1 MRKPPRAAL
10 VIGWLLVAAPP
21 VWAQTEASGDAPP
34 APAPV
39 PPPPLGELA
48 QEAAPEDEPEGP
60 EGAEGFVL
68 PAATEVTPPLV
79 WMGYLDVGF
88 ADAEG
93 DGTSYPF
100 SDTRLPADYGVDTFQ
115 TAVNSRGD
123 VASTDAN
130 NLFVNG
136 FLPRSMDI
144 GGRPSFML
152 NNINFDLRYL
162 APRAPIMAFTRFQIL
177 PRFVTGKGNQTQV
190 YLEQAFGRVTP
201 IYGKEFFVSVGKFDS
216 VFGIEYLDNQST
228 FRTGVTPSLLAR
240 YTTGTSVGAKAFLR
254 QQIAPLWSAVSLNM
268 AATNS
273 GNFVESLQPP
283 DVSLTGAPVI
293 SARLGYELNLPM
305 LQVKLGGSVLTG
317 PRNDQRDPDAQQK
330 MWGADAR
337 LYLYGLSLAFEYVDV
352 KEDLGAPGKETGL
365 GGFPITSEFEARGF
379 WTQAAYA
386 WRAGLGP
393 LTAVT
398 LYGRYER
405 RRAEFEGFR
414 PLSVARVTAGLRIDL
429 WDSLVLKGEV
439 LFNEERYGAP
449 DVDNDVFTSSVIYS
463 W

>member
-1 MRKPPRAAL
+1 MNQRLRVRWAAGL
-10 VIGWLLVAAPP
+10 VVMIATP
-21 VWAQTEASGDAPP
+21 VWAQPG
-34 APAPV
+34 PAPV
-39 PPPPLGELA
+39 PVEPGGAPGA
-48 QEAAPEDEPEGP
+48 GAEAEAEAEDETP

-79 WMGYLDVGF
+79 IMGYLDAGF

-93 DGTSYPF
+93 NGTSYPF
-100 SDTRLPADYGVDTFQ
+100 ADTRLPADYGVDTFA

-123 VASTDAN
+123 VASNDARG
-130 NLFVNG
+130 LFLNG

-144 GGRPSFML
+144 GGRPSFVL
-152 NNINFDLRYL
+152 NNVNFDLRYMS
-162 APRAPIMAFTRFQIL
+162 PRAPIMAFTRLQVL
-177 PRFVTGKGNQTQV
+177 PRFASGRGNQTGV

-201 IYGKEFFVSVGKFDS
+201 ILGKEFFVSVGKFDS

-240 YTTGTSVGAKAFLR
+240 YTTGTSLGVKAFFR
-254 QQIAPLWSAVSLNM
+254 QQIAPLWSAVSLNA

-273 GNFVESLQPP
+273 GNFVEALQPP
-283 DVSLTGAPVI
+283 DASLTGVPVI

-305 LQVKLGGSVLTG
+305 VQVKLGGSVLGG
-317 PRNDQRDPDAQQK
+317 PRNDQRDADAGQR

-337 LYLYGLSLAFEYVDV
+337 LYLFGVSLAAEYVNV
-352 KEDLGAPGKETGL
+352 KEDLGAPGKETGM
-365 GGFPITSEFEARGF
+365 GGFPISSEFQARGF

-386 WRAGLGP
+386 WRAHLGA

-398 LYGRYER
+398 VYARYER

-414 PLSVARVTAGLRIDL
+414 PLAVARVTSGLRIDL
-429 WDSLVLKGEV
+429 WDSLILKGEV
-439 LFNEERYGAP
+439 LFNEERWGAP
-449 DVDNDVFTSSVIYS
+449 DVDNDVLTSSVVYS

>member
-10 VIGWLLVAAPP
+10 AIGLLLGVAPP
-21 VWAQTEASGDAPP
+21 GWAQTPAQTPAQTEASGPAPP
-34 APAPV
+34 GS
-39 PPPPLGELA
+39 PPPEVA
-48 QEAAPEDEPEGP
+48 EEEDAEGP

-79 WMGYLDVGF
+79 MMGYVDIGF

-93 DGTSYPF
+93 NGTSFPF
-100 SDTRLPADYGVDTFQ
+100 SDTRLPADYGVDPFA

-123 VASTDAN
+123 VASTDAQG
-130 NLFVNG
+130 LFVNG

-144 GGRPSFML
+144 GGRPSFLL
-152 NNINFDLRYL
+152 NNVNFDLRYL
-162 APRAPIMAFTRFQIL
+162 SPRVPIMAFTRVQIL
-177 PRFVTGKGNQTQV
+177 PRFATGLGNFTFV
-190 YLEQAFGRVTP
+190 YVEQAFGRVTP
-201 IYGKEFFVSVGKFDS
+201 IQGKEFFVSAGKFDS

-228 FRTGVTPSLLAR
+228 FRTGVTPSLFAR
-240 YTTGTSVGAKAFLR
+240 YTTGTSLGVKAFFR

-273 GNFVESLQPP
+273 GNFVESLQTP
-283 DVSLTGAPVI
+283 DISLTGAPVI

-317 PRNDQRDPDAQQK
+317 PRNDQWDVDAQQK
-330 MWGADAR
+330 MWGVDAR
-337 LYLYGLSLAFEYVDV
+337 VYLYGLSLSGEYVDV
-352 KEDLGAPGKETGL
+352 KEDLGAPGKQTGM
-365 GGFPITSEFEARGF
+365 GGFPISSDFQARGF

-398 LYGRYER
+398 VYGRYEQ

-414 PLSVARVTAGLRIDL
+414 PLSVARVTSGLRVDL
-429 WDSLVLKGEV
+429 WDSLVLKAEV
-439 LFNEERYGAP
+439 LFNEERWGAP
-449 DVDNDVFTSSVIYS
+449 DVDNDVFTSSVIFS